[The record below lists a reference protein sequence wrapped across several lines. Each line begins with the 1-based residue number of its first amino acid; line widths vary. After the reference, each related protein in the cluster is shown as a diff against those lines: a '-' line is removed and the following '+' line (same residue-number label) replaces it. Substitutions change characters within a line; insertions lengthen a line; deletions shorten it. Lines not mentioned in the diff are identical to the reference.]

1 MSKKRINDWIAPA
14 VEVLKDTGIATDG
27 KVDSAFRGQISSF
40 GAAVVMGSLKAA
52 VAFFS
57 QQGGAKVERQR
68 LLDAMY
74 RLVTGENDS
83 APPSEVFRYVCD
95 NDNPETRNK
104 FMDAAVALK
113 LAMNFYDMGREGS
126 KNEESESAVQ

>member
-14 VEVLKDTGIATDG
+14 VAILKDTGIAKDG

-74 RLVTGENDS
+74 RLVTGNTDS
-83 APPSEVFRYVCD
+83 AKPSVVFRYVCD
-95 NDNPETRNK
+95 NDTPETRSK

-126 KNEESESAVQ
+126 KNEKSEPAVQ